1 MFPMVCPPKQS
12 PHSSPVSP
20 MSLWLDRSY
29 PADMKALLAYSR
41 SILLQCYNPA
51 MHARFSRKYL
61 LAVPTLCIL
70 AVLVYN
76 VPFVHSRLAWRIDN
90 LRIRI
95 QYAINPPEQVVF
107 LPQEQA
113 ALENQV
119 NEIVNATLTA
129 IAPTT
134 TPTLFIPTPTQP
146 GPTETPL
153 PTATPTLSP
162 TPLPTSIR
170 LTGVHYE
177 DQHNRYNYCGPAN
190 LSMALTFWGWDGNRD
205 TVGEYVKTNVDDK
218 NVMPYE
224 LQDFVLSQTTYG
236 ALIRF
241 GGDISLLKKLVAAGF
256 PVITEKGYYT
266 YDMTGRYGWLGHYQF
281 VTGYDESKGV
291 LVVQDTYIDKGE
303 NHEFSFADFNSGWRS
318 FDFLFMVVYPLD
330 RESQLLALLGNY
342 TDLDWSSRRALEIAT
357 DETTTLSGV
366 DQYFSAFNVGTSHVN
381 LKEYVDAAYAY
392 DYAFQLYAGLP
403 NDDLRPFR
411 MLWYQTG
418 PYFAYYYSGR
428 YQDVID
434 LANATFNTIGDD
446 VLEESWY
453 WRGMGKLALG
463 DTTGAIND
471 FRESVRLHPGFAAG
485 VYQLSQ
491 LGVSP

>member
-1 MFPMVCPPKQS
+1 MKSLFLPDEAISSLHPVTARAFLLD
-12 PHSSPVSP
+12 HSSP
-20 MSLWLDRSY
+20 
-29 PADMKALLAYSR
+29 AGMKALLAYTR
-41 SILLQCYNPA
+41 SILLRCYNPA

-61 LAVPTLCIL
+61 LAVPILCIL

-76 VPFVHSRLAWRIDN
+76 VPFVHSRLAWRLDN

-129 IAPTT
+129 MAPTI
-134 TPTLFIPTPTQP
+134 TPRPLTPTPTQP
-146 GPTETPL
+146 GPTETSL
-153 PTATPTLSP
+153 PSATPTLSP
-162 TPLPTSIR
+162 TPLPASVR
-170 LTGVHYE
+170 LAGVHYE

-224 LQDFVLSQTTYG
+224 LQDFVLSQTNYG
-236 ALIRF
+236 ALIRY

-256 PVITEKGYYT
+256 PVMTEKGYYT

-291 LVVQDTYIDKGE
+291 LVVQDTYIPQGE
-303 NHEFSFADFNSGWRS
+303 NHEFSYADFISGWRS
-318 FDFLFMVVYPLD
+318 FDYLFMMIYPLD

-342 TDLDWSSRRALEIAT
+342 ADLDWSSRQALEIAT
-357 DETTTLSGV
+357 GETSTLAGV
-366 DQYFSAFNVGTSHVN
+366 DQYFAAFNVGTSHVN

-463 DTTGAIND
+463 DTSGAID
-471 FRESVRLHPGFAAG
+471 DIRESVRLHPGFAVG
-485 VYQLSQ
+485 VYQLLQ